1 MRYPDLEAL
10 VSTGIMYRTGTY
22 RSASPESTRD
32 RIRPMLDRFSITR
45 VADITDL
52 DEIGLPTMVCYR
64 PDSKTLAVSLGSG
77 IEPAQ
82 AFVSAVMESI
92 EIWHLEYVELPV
104 AESGPAH
111 SVGLDYDVRALN
123 LTQNSLVTSRTPLDW
138 VAGSGLL
145 TGTRKLVPAAALRL
159 DMTSRRSWRNL
170 YFARSSN
177 GTATGNTF
185 AEATL
190 HGMFEVIERGCIA
203 EAIAAGAQAG
213 RGERQH
219 VNPESATNPA
229 TVRIVEAVAS
239 AGCSFETVKLEN
251 SYGLPCYA
259 AQIWSADMPVRCGGF
274 GCHIDPEIAFG
285 RAVSEAAQSRLATVS
300 GARDDIDTYLYR
312 PVPDFDRDSRTAAAA
327 ITDGTPALQFED
339 IEEVIAYCAG
349 RVYDATGF
357 EPFTIDLTQ
366 PDIGIPVSTVIAP
379 AVPLCDF
386 TLYRH

>member
-1 MRYPDLEAL
+1 M
-10 VSTGIMYRTGTY
+10 STGIMYRTGTY
-22 RSASPESTRD
+22 RSSPPESTRD

-64 PDSKTLAVSLGSG
+64 PDSKTLAVSIGTG

-92 EIWHLEYVELPV
+92 EIWHLEYVELPL
-104 AESGPAH
+104 AGTGPANA
-111 SVGLDYDVRALN
+111 VGLDYDVRALN
-123 LTQNSLVTSRTPLDW
+123 LTPNSPVTNRTPLDW
-138 VAGSGLL
+138 VAGRGLL
-145 TGTRKLVPAAALRL
+145 TGAPKLVPAAALRL
-159 DMTSRRSWRNL
+159 DMTARRSWRNL

-177 GTATGNTF
+177 GTASGNTF

-203 EAIAAGAQAG
+203 EHIAGGQS
-213 RGERQH
+213 RHH
-219 VNPESATNPA
+219 VNPESASNPA

-239 AGCSFETVKLEN
+239 AGCSFETIKLEN

-259 AQIWSADMPVRCGGF
+259 AQIWSADVPVRCGGW

-285 RAVSEAAQSRLATVS
+285 RALSEAAQSRLATVS
-300 GARDDIDTYLYR
+300 GARDDIDDYLYR
-312 PVPDFDRDSRTAAAA
+312 PVPDFACDSRSATAAIA
-327 ITDGTPALQFED
+327 DGFSAPRFGD
-339 IEEVIAYCAG
+339 IEDVVAFCAR
-349 RVYDATGF
+349 RVRDATGF
-357 EPFTIDLTQ
+357 EPFTVDMTH

-379 AVPLCDF
+379 GVPLCDF
-386 TLYRH
+386 TTYRH

>member
-1 MRYPDLEAL
+1 MSA
-10 VSTGIMYRTGTY
+10 GIMYRTGTY

-64 PDSKTLAVSLGSG
+64 PDSKTLAVSIGTG
-77 IEPAQ
+77 IERAQ

-92 EIWHLEYVELPV
+92 EIWHLEYVELPI
-104 AESGPAH
+104 AETGSAH
-111 SVGLDYDVRALN
+111 AVGLDYDVRTLN
-123 LTQNSLVTSRTPLDW
+123 LTPNSLVTSRTPLDW
-138 VAGSGLL
+138 VAGRGLL
-145 TGTRKLVPAAALRL
+145 TGTPKLAPAAALRL
-159 DMTSRRSWRNL
+159 DMTSRRSWYNL

-203 EAIAAGAQAG
+203 EHIATGAQAPG
-213 RGERQH
+213 RERQH

-229 TVRIVEAVAS
+229 TVRIVEAVAA
-239 AGCSFETVKLEN
+239 AGCSFETIKLEN
-251 SYGLPCYA
+251 SYGLPCYG
-259 AQIWSADMPVRCGGF
+259 AQIWSDDVPVRCGGF

-285 RAVSEAAQSRLATVS
+285 RALSEAAQSRLATVS

-312 PVPDFDRDSRTAAAA
+312 PVPDFERDSRTATAA
-327 ITDGTPALQFED
+327 ITDGTSAPRFDD
-339 IEEVIAYCAG
+339 IEDVIAYCAG
-349 RVYDATGF
+349 RVHDVTGF

-366 PDIGIPVSTVIAP
+366 PEIGIPVSTVIAP

-386 TLYRH
+386 TMYRR